1 MAVRILLVE
10 DDKSIGE
17 VVYDYFQNKFEE
29 GMEMIVAL
37 DGDEGLFRIENDE
50 FDIVLLDV
58 MLPGI
63 DGFSLCRRLRK
74 KSTAPVLFLTARG
87 REEDILHGY
96 DMGCDDYIVK
106 PFSLAVLLTKVKAL
120 LKRSKGLISTNTLV
134 CGKIELNPTTF
145 QVYINGQEI
154 DLAPKEYS
162 ILKMLISNKNSVVSR
177 EKLITRIWGYDFEG
191 DERVL
196 DNHMKKLR
204 NALGPYGSQVKTVIT
219 KGYKL
224 TE

>member
-17 VVYDYFQNKFEE
+17 VIYDYFQNRFEE
-29 GMEMIVAL
+29 GLEMIVAV

-50 FDIVLLDV
+50 FDVVLLDV
-58 MLPGI
+58 MLPGV

-74 KSTAPVLFLTARG
+74 HSTTPVLFLTARG

-120 LKRSKGLISTNTLV
+120 LKRSKGMTVSDTHK
-134 CGKIELNPTTF
+134 CGKIELNS
-145 QVYINGQEI
+145 
-154 DLAPKEYS
+154 AKE
-162 ILKMLISNKNSVVSR
+162 
-177 EKLITRIWGYDFEG
+177 W
-191 DERVL
+191 
-196 DNHMKKLR
+196 
-204 NALGPYGSQVKTVIT
+204 
-219 KGYKL
+219 
-224 TE
+224 

>member
-74 KSTAPVLFLTARG
+74 RSTAPVLFLTARG

>member
-1 MAVRILLVE
+1 MTKLLLVE
-10 DDKSIGE
+10 DDAQIRE
-17 VVYDYFQNKFEE
+17 VIEDYFQDKFD
-29 GMEMIVAL
+29 
-37 DGDEGLFRIENDE
+37 DGLELVIAINGDDGLFQIENDE

-58 MLPGI
+58 MLPGM

-87 REEDILHGY
+87 REEDVLYGY

-106 PFSLAVLLTKVKAL
+106 PFSLAILLTKVKTL
-120 LKRSKGLISTNTLV
+120 IKRNRGMFKVESYK
-134 CGKIELNPTTF
+134 CGGIELIPKTF
-145 QVYINGQEI
+145 QVFAEGVEI
-154 DLAPKEYS
+154 ELAPKEYA
-162 ILKMLISNKNSVVSR
+162 ILKLLISSKNTVVTR
-177 EKLITRIWGYDFEG
+177 ERLLTRIWGYEYDGE
-191 DERVL
+191 ERVL

-204 NALGPYGSQVKTVIT
+204 KALGNSGKQIKTVIT